1 MKRLLAMT
9 ALLVLTVG
17 LSAHA
22 QMRGGGGFRS
32 GAGFGRPAGPVR
44 FGGGGRFGG
53 GTSSFRH
60 SPVVIGGRVGFGH
73 NPRVHVFFGSRRVFS
88 RRHFVTAFPFGYGY
102 LPYYPYYADYPYTME
117 PAPATSY
124 SARNDNSYEQDRID
138 QELQDLQDK
147 VNALREEN
155 AASDQ
160 GTHQLQPTPE
170 KSKSEP
176 LPPTT
181 LVFRDG
187 RREDVQNYAI
197 VGDTLWI
204 LSENRARKRP
214 LADLD
219 VQATKQ
225 ANSDRGI
232 DFAVPNSRR

>member
-22 QMRGGGGFRS
+22 QMRGGGFRS
-32 GAGFGRPAGPVR
+32 GAGFGRPAGAV
-44 FGGGGRFGG
+44 RFGG

-124 SARNDNSYEQDRID
+124 SARNDSSYEQGRID
-138 QELQDLQDK
+138 QELRDLRDE
-147 VNALREEN
+147 VSALREEN
-155 AASDQ
+155 AAGGQ
-160 GTHQLQPTPE
+160 GTRQLQPTPE